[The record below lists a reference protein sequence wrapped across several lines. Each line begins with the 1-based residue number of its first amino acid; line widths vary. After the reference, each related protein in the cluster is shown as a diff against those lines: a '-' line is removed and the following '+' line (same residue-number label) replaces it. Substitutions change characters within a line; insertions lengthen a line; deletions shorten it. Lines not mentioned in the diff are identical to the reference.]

1 MENQESLNNTENKLT
16 FNNEML
22 NSLQEVAR
30 WGNFLA
36 IVGYVGLSLMIL
48 AALFMFAAGGF
59 SNNLFPGGNF
69 PGFIAGFLYI
79 VIAVLYFFPVNY
91 LYKASDQ
98 IKKAIA
104 HTNEAEMTAGFANLN
119 SLFRF
124 MGIMTI
130 VILAIY
136 ALVIV
141 IAIFAAL
148 LS

>member
-22 NSLQEVAR
+22 NSLKEVAR

-48 AALFMFAAGGF
+48 ASLFMFAAGGF
-59 SNNLFPGGNF
+59 SNHLFPGGNF
-69 PGFIAGFLYI
+69 PGFLAGFLYI
-79 VIAVLYFFPVNY
+79 IVAVLYFFPVNY

-104 HTNEAEMTAGFANLN
+104 HTNEAEMTAGFAHLN

-130 VILAIY
+130 VVLSIY

-141 IAIFAAL
+141 VAIFAAL